1 MTAGRPDD
9 PRPKVSTSK
18 EMKVLLKGTK
28 ALVFGV
34 VDEICPARLCR
45 VLATIEATVLPLHVR
60 RMCAMVSAAVLS
72 WLRQQT
78 VLPARRVALRE
89 ASLIPRVSG
98 RDLAP
103 TINQPWGWRDEGR
116 GVLS

>member
-60 RMCAMVSAAVLS
+60 RMCAVMSAAVLS

-78 VLPARRVALRE
+78 VLPAGASPLRE
-89 ASLIPRVSG
+89 ASLIPRGQRQGPGTHNQSALG
-98 RDLAP
+98 LA
-103 TINQPWGWRDEGR
+103 
-116 GVLS
+116 